1 MHHRLAQQSFTRQK
15 AASRIRGIILSSTS
29 PPPSASPLSP
39 TSPPSEYSLKLLDQ
53 LKGIETQWV
62 NVIHDLMNMSKL
74 EPALIKQ
81 MIQNI
86 AKELKQLEAAFPEL
100 EYGGIDLETIKKTQE
115 LCQVRAH

>member
-1 MHHRLAQQSFTRQK
+1 MHHKLAQQSFTRQE

-29 PPPSASPLSP
+29 PPPSSSSSLSP
-39 TSPPSEYSLKLLDQ
+39 TSPSSDYSLKLLDQ
-53 LKGIETQWV
+53 LNSIETQWV

-100 EYGGIDLETIKKTQE
+100 EYGGIDLETIKRTQE
-115 LCQVRAH
+115 LCQV